1 MTFISIIIP
10 FNHRRRYLEEC
21 LDSLMEQNIDDG
33 EVILILNRNA
43 TQADK
48 EPLDDLME
56 KYAKLN
62 IKVKEFDEEIGVAK
76 ARNIG
81 LKLATGKY
89 IYFIDADDY
98 IYSNGLAKLIE
109 VAKKTDAD
117 FINGHRLQTP
127 RVKERFEEMLENRNN
142 ETAKKGKKTDTEF
155 SINLIVDQKSRSQEN
170 ILTVLHALIKRE
182 IIIENNLEFDEEKEA
197 YIDYPFILDLLQ
209 YTKTFKGVENALYG
223 KRISDNPIDEPNLNQ
238 MIEERFPLFIQEYND
253 ELDYINKHPNE
264 ENYIILKKEIKA
276 KMLRYYIKR
285 FSMQYRSNW
294 DEKWTTSYLNE
305 MSEIAKTFENIPWY
319 YKKEINALKS
329 KDKKALK
336 KWINIRLGKNKAK
349 QIIKEPWRFDTT
361 LYYNVYNKQ
370 EIKENQIIFESFRG
384 DYYSDSPKYIYEYLY
399 KHFSDKFEFVW
410 VINDKNTKIPGNP
423 KKVKRFSRE
432 FYKELAVSKYWV
444 INGRQAA
451 RLKKRPEQIIV
462 STWHGTPLKKLGLDM
477 DYLNMS
483 GNTDIKGYQKAFKN
497 NTRVW
502 DYLISQNAYS
512 SEIFRRAF
520 AFNGEMLEIG
530 YPRNDILIN
539 NNNTEDI
546 NKIKDKLNIPKDK
559 KIILYAPTWRDNE
572 YYDKGKYK
580 FATEM
585 DFDKMYEELKDDYT
599 LIVKFHYL
607 VKENINWDKYNNFV
621 IQCDADW
628 DIQEL
633 YLISDIMI
641 TDYSSVMFDY
651 ALLKRP
657 MIFYAY
663 DLENYKN
670 NLRDFYFDMVTDV
683 PGPIIEDSQD
693 LVYYLK
699 DLDLN
704 KYNEEYNEKYK
715 KFNEKFNQFDEGT
728 ASKQVIDLML
738 KTGMKK

>member
-462 STWHGTPLKKLGLDM
+462 STWHGTPLKKLGLDI
-477 DYLNMS
+477 DNIYS
-483 GNTDIKGYQKAFKN
+483 GSPQIKKIYAKN
-497 NTRVW
+497 ASEW
-502 DYLISQNAYS
+502 EYLISPNEYTSNILKRCFAY
-512 SEIFRRAF
+512 EKDIH
-520 AFNGEMLEIG
+520 LTG
-530 YPRNDILIN
+530 YPRNDILYN
-539 NNNTEDI
+539 ATEETVD
-546 NKIKDKLNIPKDK
+546 KIKEKLNLDKNK
-559 KIILYAPTWRDNE
+559 KIILYAPTWRDDE
-572 YYDKGKYK
+572 FYEKGQYK
-580 FATEM
+580 FSLKLNL
-585 DFDKMYEELKDDYT
+585 DKLKESLGEEYILLVRTHYFIADKLDLSDYKGFAVDVSRYDD
-599 LIVKFHYL
+599 I
-607 VKENINWDKYNNFV
+607 
-621 IQCDADW
+621 A
-628 DIQEL
+628 EL
-633 YLISDIMI
+633 YLISDILI
-641 TDYSSVMFDY
+641 TDYSSVFFDF
-651 ALLKRP
+651 ANLRRP
-657 MIFYAY
+657 ILFYTY
-663 DLENYKN
+663 DLDKYQNM
-670 NLRDFYFDMVTDV
+670 LRGFYIDIHTEV
-683 PGPIIEDSQD
+683 PGPLVFTTEEIIDKIKNID
-693 LVYYLK
+693 KL
-699 DLDLN
+699 
-704 KYNEEYNEKYK
+704 NEEYKERY
-715 KFNEKFNQFDEGT
+715 DEFYERFCSVDDGN
-728 ASKQVIDLML
+728 ASKRIVE
-738 KTGMKK
+738 KVWT

>member
-10 FNHRRRYLEEC
+10 FNHRKRYLEEC

-56 KYAKLN
+56 KYTKLN
-62 IKVKEFDEEIGVAK
+62 IKVKEFDNEIGVAK

-81 LKLATGKY
+81 LELATGKY
-89 IYFIDADDY
+89 VYFIDADDY

-109 VAKKTDAD
+109 IAKKTDAD
-117 FINGHRLQTP
+117 FINGHRLQTSY
-127 RVKERFEEMLENRNN
+127 VKERFEEMLQNRNN

-155 SINLIVDQKSRSQEN
+155 SINLIVDQKSRSQDN

-209 YTKTFKGVENALYG
+209 YIKTFKGVENALYG

-462 STWHGTPLKKLGLDM
+462 STWHGTPLKKLGLDI
-477 DYLNMS
+477 DNIYS
-483 GNTDIKGYQKAFKN
+483 GSPQIKKIYAKN
-497 NTRVW
+497 ASEW
-502 DYLISQNAYS
+502 EYLISPNEYTSNILKRCFAY
-512 SEIFRRAF
+512 EKDIH
-520 AFNGEMLEIG
+520 LTG
-530 YPRNDILIN
+530 YPRNDILYN
-539 NNNTEDI
+539 ATEETVD
-546 NKIKDKLNIPKDK
+546 KIKEKLNLDKNK
-559 KIILYAPTWRDNE
+559 KIILYAPTWRDDE
-572 YYDKGKYK
+572 FYEKGQYK
-580 FATEM
+580 FSLKLNL
-585 DFDKMYEELKDDYT
+585 DKLKESLGEEYILLVRTHYFIADKLDLSDYKGFAVDVSRYDD
-599 LIVKFHYL
+599 I
-607 VKENINWDKYNNFV
+607 
-621 IQCDADW
+621 A
-628 DIQEL
+628 EL
-633 YLISDIMI
+633 YLISDILI
-641 TDYSSVMFDY
+641 TDYSSVFFDF
-651 ALLKRP
+651 ANLRRP
-657 MIFYAY
+657 ILFYTY
-663 DLENYKN
+663 DLDKYQNM
-670 NLRDFYFDMVTDV
+670 LRGFYIDIHTEV
-683 PGPIIEDSQD
+683 PGPLVFTTEEIIDKIKNID
-693 LVYYLK
+693 KL
-699 DLDLN
+699 
-704 KYNEEYNEKYK
+704 NEEYKERY
-715 KFNEKFNQFDEGT
+715 DEFYERFCSVDDGN
-728 ASKQVIDLML
+728 ASKRIVE
-738 KTGMKK
+738 KVWT